1 MLVPDDSHESGSQKM
16 KNNNLRLITPGAS
29 SGGEPP
35 VNLEG
40 FSIFKTLFFD
50 PMPLP
55 GWCFFEQERS
65 AMANAY
71 WQQAMALLPAEQSD
85 NWMNWLHPEDRA
97 QTRDAWQKAIL
108 QHNVFR
114 HNLRLAVK
122 EGDYRWFVAYSY
134 TVPGVG
140 CRMVTFFEADQLQED
155 NVKAYANWQTSKSML
170 DASIDCIKLI
180 NTKGELI
187 DMNSSGCQALGVS
200 AASGFGMEWLKLLP
214 PEIEGPGREALKQAV
229 DGHNARFFGKSES
242 GSGQPLFWD
251 NILTPVKTASG
262 DVSSIL
268 CVSRDITDLHLAE
281 QRFKYISEHDE
292 LTGLPNRRMFNAT
305 LKHYL
310 QPATPAAPGLAVI
323 VIDLDYFKLVNDTLG
338 HPAGDFLLETV
349 AQRLQ
354 RAMPENAFIA
364 RIGGDEFA
372 AVLPGIETTQAL
384 LAVGKQLIADTT
396 VPLSY
401 QSQAIHISLSIGGAL
416 WPLQATD
423 STSMIKAAD
432 IALNELKRSGR
443 GGICCYE
450 PAMGGQVDKLH
461 SQMELAKEII
471 SEDAI
476 FPYYQPKV
484 RLSDGKIM
492 GMEALMRFFN
502 RKGELCFPGHIW
514 AAFENYVLVERIGYL
529 IRDKVFAD
537 IRQWINQ
544 SLDVVPVSVN
554 ASPVEFMRD
563 NYGETVLRQIR
574 QYNLPPELVEIEIT
588 EHMFDGRGACYV
600 FRALNLLKSEGVR
613 ISLDDFGTGYSAL
626 ANIRD
631 YPVDVIKVDRTFV
644 DSLSKG
650 KEGLAVVKALLLL
663 ATELELDVVAEG
675 VEYTEQRESLL
686 NEGYQLGQG
695 FLFSAAVPAVTISRF
710 LNNLERHKLL

>member
-1 MLVPDDSHESGSQKM
+1 M
-16 KNNNLRLITPGAS
+16 KNNNLRLITDGVP
-29 SGGEPP
+29 SGDGQP
-35 VNLEG
+35 VAPDAFAL
-40 FSIFKTLFFD
+40 FKTLFFD

-55 GWCFFEQERS
+55 VWCLSEPEQS
-65 AMANAY
+65 AMANAH
-71 WQQAMALLPAEQSD
+71 WLQTMALLPAELGD
-85 NWMNWLHPEDRA
+85 NWRNWLHPEDKVH
-97 QTRDAWQKAIL
+97 TRDAWQKAIL
-108 QHNVFR
+108 QNTLFR
-114 HNLRLAVK
+114 HNVRLAVK

-134 TVPGVG
+134 PVPGVG
-140 CRMVTFFEADQLQED
+140 CRMVTFFETDQLQED
-155 NVKAYANWQTSKSML
+155 NVRAYANWQTSKSML

-187 DMNSSGCQALGVS
+187 DMNSSGCVALGVS
-200 AASGFGMEWLKLLP
+200 ADSGFGMEWLKLLP
-214 PEIEGPGREALKQAV
+214 PEIETSGREALKQAV
-229 DGHNARFFGKSES
+229 AGHNARFSGKSEA
-242 GSGQPLFWD
+242 GGGPTMFWD

-305 LKHYL
+305 LKRFL
-310 QPATPAAPGLAVI
+310 QPAPSSGGGLAVI

-349 AQRLQ
+349 AKRLQ
-354 RAMPENAFIA
+354 QAMPENAFIA

-372 AVLPGIETTQAL
+372 AVLPGIDTTEAL
-384 LAVGKQLIADTT
+384 LATGKQLIAETT

-450 PAMGGQVDKLH
+450 PSMAGQVDKIRG
-461 SQMELAKEII
+461 QMELAKEII

-514 AAFENYVLVERIGYL
+514 AAFENYALVERIGYL

-537 IRQWINQ
+537 IRLWIDQ
-544 SLDVVPVSVN
+544 DLEVVPVSVN

-563 NYGETVLRQIR
+563 NYGETVLQQIR
-574 QYNLPPELVEIEIT
+574 HYHLPPELVEIEIT

-675 VEYTEQRESLL
+675 VEYAEQRESLL
-686 NEGYQLGQG
+686 NEGYHLGQG
-695 FLFSAAVPAVTISRF
+695 FLFSAAVPACTISRF

>member
-1 MLVPDDSHESGSQKM
+1 MTHGVPS
-16 KNNNLRLITPGAS
+16 A
-29 SGGEPP
+29 GGDA
-35 VNLEG
+35 VHADAFVL
-40 FSIFKTLFFD
+40 FKTVFFD

-55 GWCFFEQERS
+55 VWCLSDQDTD

-71 WQQAMALLPAEQSD
+71 WQQTMAELPAEQSTH
-85 NWMNWLHPEDRA
+85 WMKWLHPEDSA
-97 QTRDAWQKAIL
+97 QTRKAWLKAIL
-108 QHNVFR
+108 HHNVFR
-114 HNLRLAVK
+114 HNVRLAVK
-122 EGDYRWFVAYSY
+122 EGDYRWFVVYSY
-134 TVPGVG
+134 IVADTGY
-140 CRMVTFFEADQLQED
+140 RIVTFFETDQLQED
-155 NVKAYANWQTSKSML
+155 NVRAYANWQTSKSML

-180 NTKGELI
+180 NTKGELV
-187 DMNSSGCQALGVS
+187 DMNSSGCVALGVS
-200 AASGFGMEWLKLLP
+200 ADSGFGMEWLKLLP
-214 PEIEGPGREALKQAV
+214 PEIEAPGREALKKAIG
-229 DGHNARFFGKSES
+229 GHNARFSGKSES
-242 GSGQPLFWD
+242 GGGLTMFWD
-251 NILTPVKTASG
+251 NILTPLKTASG
-262 DVSSIL
+262 EVSSIL

-305 LKHYL
+305 LMRYL
-310 QPATPAAPGLAVI
+310 DSDTLGEGGLAV
-323 VIDLDYFKLVNDTLG
+323 VLIDLDYFKLVNDTLG
-338 HPAGDFLLETV
+338 HPAGDFLLENV

-354 RAMPENAFIA
+354 QSIPDNAFIA

-372 AVLPGIETTQAL
+372 AVLPGIKSSTAL
-384 LAVGKQLIADTT
+384 LAVGQKLIAEVTQ
-396 VPLSY
+396 PLSY
-401 QSQAIHISLSIGGAL
+401 QSQVIHISLSLGGAL
-416 WPLQATD
+416 YPSQATD

-432 IALNELKRSGR
+432 IALNELKRTGR

-450 PAMGGQVDKLH
+450 PAMAGQVDKIRGQL
-461 SQMELAKEII
+461 ELAKEII
-471 SEDAI
+471 CEDAI

-514 AAFENYVLVERIGYL
+514 AAFENYSLVERIGYL
-529 IRDKVFAD
+529 IRDKVFSD
-537 IRQWINQ
+537 IRKWLDQ
-544 SLDVVPVSVN
+544 SLEVVPVSVN

-563 NYGETVLRQIR
+563 NYAETVLQQIR
-574 QYNLPPELVEIEIT
+574 HYNLPAELVEIEIT

-600 FRALNLLKSEGVR
+600 FRALNILKSEGVR

-695 FLFSAAVPAVTISRF
+695 FLFSAAVPADTITRF
-710 LNNLERHKLL
+710 LKNLDRHKLL